1 MERPSSLQK
10 FIKNSGVQVTRA
22 SPPSFPRRLQNST
35 INNQNLGNFAEF
47 LDINSNSN
55 SNNDVKYLTLSGLN
69 LGMFNATVNKQFDAE
84 ARVDLKDILK
94 KTPLGKTS
102 IGQGLHI
109 DTKEIVGVYGRFKTG
124 FTHTREYGKR
134 GDINLNFFT
143 VQIKFSLTNGSETN
157 GGTVN
162 FYRNGKIRFSGGFIG
177 KGDEIENQ
185 PELIRRFMVKSYTR
199 RQAFFYNPFEY
210 NNLSAQFRINGV
222 IKDLGR
228 LHMNSRR
235 YGFESNYEP
244 ELSPMMYAIYKG
256 HKYIIAKS
264 GAIQIS
270 GAKNPKALNDAY
282 RVANQLFNMLYTKNE
297 ITLTAQVPN
306 KIARPAQKKT
316 KASTCPKTRRPPC
329 KSGFEAK
336 KNPQGDECCYKIPK
350 KKSTRK
356 SPKNNKEI
364 TYGKN
369 GQLMIGKKKCEALT
383 KPMLLEMAKKLGVV
397 NAKDK
402 NKKEKLCAMIK
413 QFSFGNENFKVG
425 NKPCISYKKSE
436 LVSMAMSKGIAVSS
450 ADTIKTLCE
459 KLKLDVRKRNSN
471 ANRKAKENRALN
483 AVLKKE
489 AKIGNIE
496 IRRKLNNKGIKNDI
510 IKLYGPRWMKKYG
523 KVMNINKDVNEMS
536 NLINNASKEKNVV
549 NKMGVLKKMVANDLK
564 KNLVAEW
571 KKERAVEYKKK
582 LIKNE
587 YGKHGNA
594 VVNYVL
600 TQNPTKTQIK
610 KFIERYKKARANLNK
625 NK

>member
-1 MERPSSLQK
+1 MERPSSLQN
-10 FIKNSGVQVTRA
+10 FIKNSGVKVTRA

-47 LDINSNSN
+47 LNMSN
-55 SNNDVKYLTLSGLN
+55 SNNNNNVRYLTLSGLN

-94 KTPLGKTS
+94 KVPLGKTS
-102 IGQGLHI
+102 IGQGLQL

-143 VQIKFSLTNGSETN
+143 VQIKFSLTNGNETN

-162 FYRNGKIRFSGGFIG
+162 FYKNGKIRFSGGFIG

-185 PELIRRFMVKSYTR
+185 PELIRRFMVKNYTR
-199 RQAFFYNPFEY
+199 GQSFFYNPFEY
-210 NNLSAQFRINGV
+210 NNLSGQFRINGV

-228 LHMNSRR
+228 LAANSRK

-244 ELSPMMYAIYKG
+244 ELSPMMYSTYKG

-282 RVANQLFNMLYTKNE
+282 RTANQLFNMLYTKGE

-306 KIARPAQKKT
+306 KIVRPTQKKS

-329 KSGFEAK
+329 KAGFEAK

-364 TYGKN
+364 TYKN

-436 LVSMAMSKGIAVSS
+436 LVSMATSKGISVSNT
-450 ADTIKTLCE
+450 DTIKTLCE
-459 KLKLDVRKRNSN
+459 KLKLNVNKRNAN
-471 ANRKAKENRALN
+471 ANAKAKENRALN
-483 AVLKKE
+483 AVLRKE

-496 IRRKLNNKGIKNDI
+496 IRRKLNNAGIKNDI
-510 IKLYGPRWMKKYG
+510 LKLYGPRWMKKYG
-523 KVMNINKDVNEMS
+523 KVMNINKDVEEMS

-564 KNLVAEW
+564 KSLVSEW
-571 KKERAVEYKKK
+571 KKERALEYKKK

-610 KFIERYKKARANLNK
+610 QFIERYKKTRANLNK
-625 NK
+625 SK

>member
-1 MERPSSLQK
+1 MQRPTSLQN
-10 FIKNSGVQVTRA
+10 FIKNSGVNVTRA
-22 SPPSFPRRLQNST
+22 SPPSFPQRLQNST
-35 INNQNLGNFAEF
+35 INNQNMGNFAEF
-47 LDINSNSN
+47 LNINSN
-55 SNNDVKYLTLSGLN
+55 NNNNVRYLTLSGLN
-69 LGMFNATVNKQFDAE
+69 LGMFNATVNKQFNAE
-84 ARVDLKDILK
+84 ARVELKDILTK
-94 KTPLGKTS
+94 APLGKTS
-102 IGQGLHI
+102 IGQGLYI

-124 FTHTREYGKR
+124 FTHTREYGKK
-134 GDINLNFFT
+134 GDINLNFY
-143 VQIKFSLTNGSETN
+143 K
-157 GGTVN
+157 
-162 FYRNGKIRFSGGFIG
+162 NGKIRFSGGFVG

-185 PELIRRFMVKSYTR
+185 PELIRRFMVKSYTKG
-199 RQAFFYNPFEY
+199 QAFFYNPFEY
-210 NNLSAQFRINGV
+210 NNLSAQYRINGV
-222 IKDLGR
+222 IKDLRR
-228 LHMNSRR
+228 LHINSRK
-235 YGFESNYEP
+235 YGIETNYEP
-244 ELSPMMYAIYKG
+244 ELSPMMYATYKG

-297 ITLTAQVPN
+297 ISLTAQVPN
-306 KIARPAQKKT
+306 NIARPTKKKS

-329 KSGFEAK
+329 KTGFEAK

-356 SPKNNKEI
+356 SPKNDKEI

-369 GQLMIGKKKCEALT
+369 GQLMIGKKKCESLT
-383 KPMLLEMAKKLGVV
+383 KPMLLDMAKKLGVV

-425 NKPCISYKKSE
+425 SKPCISYKKSD
-436 LVSMAMSKGIAVSS
+436 LVSMAISKGISVSNS
-450 ADTIKTLCE
+450 DTIKTLCG
-459 KLKLDVRKRNSN
+459 KLKLDVSKRNAN
-471 ANRKAKENRALN
+471 ANRKEKENQALN
-483 AVLKKE
+483 AMLKKE
-489 AKIGNIE
+489 AKIGNVE

-523 KVMNINKDVNEMS
+523 KVMNINKDVDEMS

-549 NKMGVLKKMVANDLK
+549 NRMGVLKKMVANDLK
-564 KNLVAEW
+564 KGLVTEW